1 VRRRL
6 RNILV
11 LGVKEFASLAS
22 DTVLLA
28 FIVYSFSLSVYSIA
42 TSVQTEVVNASVAIV
57 DGDRSVLSARL
68 KDALLEPYFRR
79 PAELDRA
86 AVDAAM
92 DQGRFTFVLDVPP
105 GFEADLLRGYSPAVQ
120 LNIDATAMTQ
130 AGVGAG
136 YIEAI
141 LVREVAE
148 FLQSRGTEAAA
159 PIKTVTRA
167 FFNPNLEGS
176 WFQAVMAVVENVT
189 TLSILLVGAA
199 VMRERERGTIEHLLV
214 MPLRASEIALAKIW
228 ANSLVI
234 LLASGLSLTLVVR
247 MLLGVP
253 IEATSLALFLLGTA
267 VYLFATTSLGILLA
281 TATASMPQFALLA
294 IPVFLILTQLSG
306 ANSPLE
312 TLPTALRLL
321 LQVSPAL
328 HHVSLAQAV
337 LYRGAGLDLIWPE
350 LLALAGI
357 GAVFLALALA
367 RFRTMLA
374 RQA

>member
-6 RNILV
+6 SNILV
-11 LGVKEFASLAS
+11 LGLKELASLAS
-22 DTVLLA
+22 DKILLA
-28 FIVYSFSLSVYSIA
+28 FIVYSFTFSVYSVA
-42 TSVQTEVVNASVAIV
+42 TGVQTEVVNASVAVV
-57 DGDRSVLSARL
+57 DGDRSILSARV
-68 KDALLEPYFRR
+68 KDALLEPFFRR
-79 PAELDRA
+79 PAELDRT

-92 DQGRFTFVLDVPP
+92 DEGRHTFVLDIPP
-105 GFEADLLRGYSPAVQ
+105 AFESDLLRGYGPAVQ
-120 LNIDATAMTQ
+120 LDIDATAMTQ
-130 AGVGAG
+130 AGIGAG

-141 LVREVAE
+141 LAREVSD
-148 FLQSRGTEAAA
+148 FLQSRGTEAAL
-159 PIKTVTRA
+159 PIRTVTRA

-176 WFQAVMAVVENVT
+176 WFHAVMAVVENVT

-234 LLASGLSLTLVVR
+234 LAAAGLSLVLVVR
-247 MLLGVP
+247 LLLGVP
-253 IEATSLALFLLGTA
+253 IGAGSLTLFLVGTA

-312 TLPTALRLL
+312 TLPAGLRLV
-321 LQVSPAL
+321 LQISPAL

-337 LYRGAGLDLIWPE
+337 LFRSAGLDLVWPQ

-357 GAVFLALALA
+357 GAAFLVVALA

-374 RQA
+374 HQA